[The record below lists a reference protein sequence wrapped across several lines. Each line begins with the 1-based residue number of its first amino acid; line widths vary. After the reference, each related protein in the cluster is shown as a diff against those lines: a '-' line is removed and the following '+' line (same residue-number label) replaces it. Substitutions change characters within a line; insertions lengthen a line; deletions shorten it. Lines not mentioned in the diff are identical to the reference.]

1 MFYFLIYFSVFKEK
15 RLILEK
21 NSNLKAEI
29 VNKISELKDLKIKA
43 GQEFEGTLYSYEY
56 DYEYGY
62 YHQKSPNA
70 LKYIRLRLKESL
82 ELYKEYF
89 SE

>member
-1 MFYFLIYFSVFKEK
+1 MFGLIYFSVFKEK
-15 RLILEK
+15 KLILEK
-21 NSNLKAEI
+21 NSNLQAEI
-29 VNKISELKDLKIKA
+29 ENKISELKDLKIKP
-43 GQEFEGTLYSYEY
+43 GQEFEGTLYTYE
-56 DYEYGY
+56 YEYGY